1 MSSKTK
7 YINVNILS
15 MYNLGQDTIING
27 KSVEIDTIDGAIFSW
42 FVKFQSS
49 NKMLKK
55 LIDDKLFCWASYQS
69 MIDDM
74 PYLKVGNKR
83 SIERRVQKLV
93 DIGLFKKIVVKEEGN
108 KTYFHIT
115 ELTYNSVINGDYVC
129 TQEYIGY
136 VPEST
141 KVCTQEYIG
150 VCTVEYNNSILDNS
164 ILDSDK
170 KTKEKKENLKS
181 EFLALLDDIK
191 SKVKYKSKLNFTDK
205 AFNAYKNV
213 LDKSNIVKRYIEYQ
227 NEKGEFAKR
236 IGDFLL
242 DYEAHST
249 VETNTSQSKNQKNTK
264 NVLDRVFGAKYQ
276 NSIDAIDVKVIEW
289 EKL

>member
-15 MYNLGQDTIING
+15 MYNLGKDTIIDG
-27 KSVEIDTIDGAIFSW
+27 KAVEIDTIDGAIFSW
-42 FVKFQSS
+42 FIKFQSS

-74 PYLKVGNKR
+74 PYLKVANKR
-83 SIERRVQKLV
+83 SIERRIQKLV
-93 DIGLFKKIVVKEEGN
+93 DVGLFEKIIVKESGN

-115 ELTYNSVINGDYVC
+115 ELAYNSVINGDYVC

-205 AFNAYKNV
+205 AFNAYKNI
-213 LDKSNIVKRYIEYQ
+213 LDKSNIAKRYIEYQ
-227 NEKGEFAKR
+227 NEKGEFSKR

-242 DYEAHST
+242 DYEAHSK
-249 VETNTSQSKNQKNTK
+249 VDTNTSQPKNQKNTN
-264 NVLDRVFGAKYQ
+264 NVLDRVFGAKYP
-276 NSIDAIDVKVIEW
+276 SEIDAIDVKVIE
-289 EKL
+289 

>member
-1 MSSKTK
+1 L
-7 YINVNILS
+7 V
-15 MYNLGQDTIING
+15 
-27 KSVEIDTIDGAIFSW
+27 F
-42 FVKFQSS
+42 KFQSS

-83 SIERRVQKLV
+83 SIERRIQKLV
-93 DIGLFKKIVVKEEGN
+93 DIGLFEKIIVKESGN

-115 ELTYNSVINGDYVC
+115 ELAYNSVINGDYVC

-213 LDKSNIVKRYIEYQ
+213 LDKSNIAKRYIEYQ
-227 NEKGEFAKR
+227 NEKGEFSKR
-236 IGDFLL
+236 ICDFLI
-242 DYEAHST
+242 DYEAHSK
-249 VETNTSQSKNQKNTK
+249 VDTNTSQTKYKKNTK
-264 NVLDRVFGAKYQ
+264 NVLDRVFGEKY
-276 NSIDAIDVKVIEW
+276 NSEIDAVDVKVIE
-289 EKL
+289 